1 MAAKNQSEAS
11 FNLNSKKSMLS
22 FFFTQLRVGAG
33 DQKLGRH
40 FVVTGQRLGE
50 HWVVFV
56 VTMMIIKMVIMM
68 VSSFLRPEL
77 EQKMT
82 RESPC
87 FPRCR
92 HFGFGPGFNP
102 LFTFQDIRAQCLVG

>member
-11 FNLNSKKSMLS
+11 FNFNSILS
-22 FFFTQLRVGAG
+22 FFTQHRVGAG

-77 EQKMT
+77 INEQKMA

-87 FPRCR
+87 FPRRR
-92 HFGFGPGFNP
+92 HFGFNP
-102 LFTFQDIRAQCLVG
+102 LFSFQAMAQDIRAQCLVG